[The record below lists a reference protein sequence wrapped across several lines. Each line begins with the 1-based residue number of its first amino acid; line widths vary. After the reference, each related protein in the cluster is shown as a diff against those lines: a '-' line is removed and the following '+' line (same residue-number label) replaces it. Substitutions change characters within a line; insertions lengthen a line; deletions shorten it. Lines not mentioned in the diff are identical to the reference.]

1 MLEFDDYLLAEEDL
15 HNNDNDN
22 DGHEDVDE
30 STKTLAG
37 RCSVKKVFLEISQ
50 NSQEGTCA
58 RVSFLIKLQTS
69 CLQL

>member
-37 RCSVKKVFLEISQ
+37 RCSV
-50 NSQEGTCA
+50 
-58 RVSFLIKLQTS
+58 
-69 CLQL
+69 